1 MPINPP
7 PLSSLPPY
15 LLPFYAPSIPPFT
28 SPLPFPGPYPTL
40 PRPSS
45 LLPSP
50 PYLLHVSEYG
60 LRDGRLFGKG
70 KGRKGRVKGGGKARR
85 EEERR
90 DVQGNTCE
98 GEYVFSWDTKQILC
112 EVVIL
117 AKQYIH
123 YKRIHNE
130 SPTLVTWLLYCYMVK
145 AVELA
150 IAKQNDTLTQWL
162 EKWEP
167 N

>member
-1 MPINPP
+1 MQNIQKYKILQNILVNTYWLHKWNIEESNVCKICELTVDNIRHVFWDCRYTQVFWEQFKDWWNEKHTNDPI
-7 PLSSLPPY
+7 
-15 LLPFYAPSIPPFT
+15 
-28 SPLPFPGPYPTL
+28 
-40 PRPSS
+40 
-45 LLPSP
+45 
-50 PYLLHVSEYG
+50 
-60 LRDGRLFGKG
+60 
-70 KGRKGRVKGGGKARR
+70 
-85 EEERR
+85 
-90 DVQGNTCE
+90 DVLDMNI
-98 GEYVFSWDTKQILC
+98 VFLGTQNKVLC

-130 SPTLVTWLLYCYMVK
+130 SPTLVTWLLYCSKVK

-150 IAKQNDTLTQWL
+150 IAKQNNTLTQWL